1 MTFNA
6 RFQHDPP
13 NLERWHI
20 CATEGLLMT
29 ETGKSYI
36 PLNQRGGTPLSKG
49 REPYTHQTPPTVAP
63 KGPAASSAASQSF
76 TPPEWMLAA
85 ALAEAERDLAHLR
98 GVIAAAVKHAR
109 KTRELNRTLLDNLN
123 GFASGAD
130 FQARDTLVIL
140 SNA

>member
-1 MTFNA
+1 MS
-6 RFQHDPP
+6 
-13 NLERWHI
+13 
-20 CATEGLLMT
+20 
-29 ETGKSYI
+29 ETGKGYI